1 MVGVHRLL
9 SMNENRNKCI
19 FPAAT
24 LPCLQNMITSTDL
37 KLVSK
42 AMGKQSVLLS
52 VLLPQLQNAA
62 SQRDATVITRHLF
75 NLLGFIRRSQNRRKR
90 NTHTHGKLK
99 LKHTTN
105 KPKLS

>member
-19 FPAAT
+19 FSAAT